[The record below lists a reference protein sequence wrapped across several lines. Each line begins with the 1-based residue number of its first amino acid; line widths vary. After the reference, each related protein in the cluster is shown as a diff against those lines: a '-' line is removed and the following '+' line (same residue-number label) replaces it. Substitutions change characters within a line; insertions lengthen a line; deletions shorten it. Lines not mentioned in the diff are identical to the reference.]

1 MSGVKKIKSIEF
13 NILSPEI
20 IRKMSA
26 VEISRSDTYDKDGY
40 PIERGVMDLHLG
52 VISPGLRCKTCGH
65 GMKDCPGHFGHIE
78 LTRPVM
84 HPKFTEKILPILQS
98 SCKECGKL
106 LIEDENRTE
115 LMRYSQDP
123 DKLAKFIIDTSK
135 TLKKCPH
142 CQTEISKVSLDKPT
156 NFFVDGERLYPSDIL
171 DWILKI
177 EDKDL
182 FLFGY
187 SEKLK
192 PQWFILNVLPV
203 PPVSMR
209 PSLSLENVVT
219 AENDLTHML
228 LNIVR
233 INSRLHENMN
243 AGAPQIIIEDLW
255 DLLQYNVTTYFDN
268 NTAGVPPAKHRS
280 GRALNTLAQ
289 RLKGKKGRFRYNLI
303 GKRVNSASRSTISPS
318 TEIAIDELGVPQE
331 VADTLTV
338 SERVT
343 SWNIAKI
350 KDFIMQDK
358 VKYLISKNNRKRII
372 TESNR
377 QEIIDALEEG
387 TIAKRKMVDG
397 DLVIFNRQPTLHR
410 SSIMGHK
417 VKVLPG
423 KTFRLNPISCAPY
436 NADFDGD
443 EMQIHAPQSESS
455 IAEIKNLL
463 MVNNH
468 VLSIRHGKPI
478 ITPTEDL
485 ISGGFLLTKYDT
497 EFTKKEAMEMLYSI
511 GITELPTA
519 DRGRGLYSGKLIFSQ
534 ILPSDLNLEY
544 ENKMYTI
551 IKKIK
556 GKVTKKDIEKY
567 DCYFKVEK
575 GKLVSGVFDE
585 RATSPKNLID
595 VIVRHYPIDFIS
607 EFYYKL
613 SKLVFYALSKKGLTI
628 ALDEYKTTKEL
639 QSEIDQKIKEL
650 IVSTNA
656 IVKKYENKTLPLV
669 SGKNLDETF
678 EIEMMTAA
686 SNVKDYISDKIL
698 LEKFNDMYDD
708 RKVSNNNTTML
719 SSVGGSRGKV
729 LNVVN
734 IIGLWGQVTVRTG
747 RAKNGFKNRLLSSNL
762 LGSNALMD
770 YGFVKNNFYN
780 GMTPKEYF
788 IHSIGGRQ
796 GEIDTGVS
804 TKVSGYLYRR
814 LSNALKDLVVQ
825 DDLSVKTADGQVVQF
840 TYGDDGLSPDK
851 AYLGKNINFFHE

>member
-1 MSGVKKIKSIEF
+1 MSIKKIKSIEF
-13 NILSPEI
+13 NVLSPEL

-26 VEISRSDTYDKDGY
+26 VELSRADTYDKDGY

-65 GMKDCPGHFGHIE
+65 GMRDCPGHFGHIE

-84 HPKFTEKILPILQS
+84 HPKFTEKINHILQCT
-98 SCKECGKL
+98 CKECGKL
-106 LIEDENRTE
+106 LLEDEDRTE
-115 LMRYSQDP
+115 LMRYSDNP
-123 DKLAKFIIDTSK
+123 NKISKFIINASK

-142 CQTEISKVSLDKPT
+142 CKSDVVKVLLDKPT

-177 EDKDL
+177 DDTDL

-187 SEKLK
+187 SDKLR

-228 LNIVR
+228 LNIIR
-233 INSRLHENMN
+233 INNRLHENMN

-303 GKRVNSASRSTISPS
+303 GKRVNSAARSTISPS
-318 TEIAIDELGVPQE
+318 TDIAIDELGVPQE

-338 SERVT
+338 SERIT
-343 SWNIAKI
+343 LWNMSKI
-350 KDFIMQDK
+350 KEYILQDK
-358 VKYLISKNNRKRII
+358 IKYLITKKNRKKII
-372 TESNR
+372 TETNK
-377 QEIIDALEEG
+377 QEIIDALEDG
-387 TIAKRKMVDG
+387 LIAKRKMVDG

-410 SSIMGHK
+410 ASIMGHK

-423 KTFRLNPISCAPY
+423 KTFRLNPISCPPY

-463 MVNNH
+463 MVTNH
-468 VLSIRHGKPI
+468 ISSMRHGKPI
-478 ITPTEDL
+478 IIPGEDL
-485 ISGGFLLTKYDT
+485 ISGAFLLTLKNT
-497 EFTKKEAMEMLYSI
+497 EFSKKETMEMLYSI
-511 GITELPTA
+511 GITELPSA
-519 DRGRGLYSGKLIFSQ
+519 DRGRGQYSGKLIFSQ
-534 ILPSDLNLEY
+534 ILPNDLNIEY

-567 DCYFKVEK
+567 DCYLKIEK
-575 GKLVSGVFDE
+575 GKLLSGVFDE
-585 RATSPKNLID
+585 RATSAKNLID
-595 VIVRHYPIDFIS
+595 VLTRHYPKDFLS
-607 EFYYKL
+607 DFYYKL
-613 SKLVFYALSKKGLTI
+613 SKLVFYTLSKKGLTI
-628 ALDEYKTTKEL
+628 GLDEYKTPEFLKKD
-639 QSEIDQKIKEL
+639 IDKKIKEL
-650 IVSTNA
+650 VSNTNS
-656 IVKKYENKTLPLV
+656 IVKKFENKTLPLV
-669 SGKNLDETF
+669 SGKTLNETF
-678 EIEMMTAA
+678 EFEMMSAA
-686 SNVKDYISDKIL
+686 GKVKDSVSDEIL
-698 LEKFNDMYDD
+698 VLKFNEMYDK

-719 SSVGGSRGKV
+719 SSVGGSRGKL

-734 IIGLWGQVTVRTG
+734 IIGLWGQVTVRAG
-747 RAKNGFKNRLLSSNL
+747 RAKNGFKNRLLSSSIA
-762 LGSNALMD
+762 GSNSLMD
-770 YGFVKNNFYN
+770 YGFVKSNFYD
-780 GMTPKEYF
+780 GLQPKEYF
-788 IHSIGGRQ
+788 VHSIGGRQ

-825 DDLSVKTADGQVVQF
+825 DDLSVKSADGQVIQF
-840 TYGDDGLSPDK
+840 VYGDDGLSPDK

>member
-1 MSGVKKIKSIEF
+1 MSVKKIKSIEF
-13 NILSPEI
+13 GVLSPEV
-20 IRKMSA
+20 IRKMSG
-26 VEISRSDTYDKDGY
+26 VEITRADTYDKDGY
-40 PIERGVMDLHLG
+40 PIERGIMDLHLG

-65 GMKDCPGHFGHIE
+65 GMRDCPGHFGHIE

-84 HPKFTEKILPILQS
+84 HPKFTEKIFPLLQCT
-98 SCKECGKL
+98 CKECGKL
-106 LIEDENRTE
+106 LLNNENRNE
-115 LMRYSQDP
+115 LIRFSEHP
-123 DKLAKFIIDTSK
+123 DKIAKLIIDFSK
-135 TLKKCPH
+135 TLKKCPN
-142 CQTEISKVSLDKPT
+142 CNANVSKVSLDKPT
-156 NFFVDGERLYPSDIL
+156 NFFADGERLYPSDIL
-171 DWILKI
+171 DWILRI
-177 EDKDL
+177 EDQDL

-187 SEKLK
+187 SAKLR

-203 PPVSMR
+203 PPVSIR

-233 INSRLHENMN
+233 INNRLHENMN

-318 TEIAIDELGVPQE
+318 TDIAIDELGIPQE
-331 VADTLTV
+331 VADTLTL

-343 SWNIAKI
+343 SWNISKI
-350 KDFIMQDK
+350 KEYIMQDK
-358 VKYLISKNNRKRII
+358 IKYLLTKNNRKRIV
-372 TESNR
+372 TPENK
-377 QEIIDALEEG
+377 QEIADALEEG
-387 TIAKRKMVDG
+387 IIAKRKMLDG
-397 DLVIFNRQPTLHR
+397 DIVIFNRQPTLHR
-410 SSIMGHK
+410 VSIMGHK
-417 VKVLPG
+417 IKILPD
-423 KTFRLNPISCAPY
+423 KTFRLNPIACAPY

-443 EMQIHAPQSESS
+443 EMQIHVPQSESS
-455 IAEIKNLL
+455 VSEIKNLL
-463 MVNNH
+463 MVNDH
-468 VLSIRHGKPI
+468 ILSMRHGKPI

-485 ISGGFLLTKYDT
+485 ISGGFLLTQNTT
-497 EFTKKEAMEMLYSI
+497 EFSKKEAMEMLYSI
-511 GITELPTA
+511 GITELPQA
-519 DRGRGLYSGKLIFSQ
+519 DRGRGQYSGKLIFSQ
-534 ILPSDLNLEY
+534 ILPKDLNLEY

-575 GKLVSGVFDE
+575 GKLISGVFDE
-585 RATSPKNLID
+585 RATSSKNLID
-595 VIVRHYPIDFIS
+595 VLSRHYPSNFIA

-613 SKLVFYALSKKGLTI
+613 SKLVFYTLSKKGLTI
-628 ALDEYKTTKEL
+628 ALDEYKTPDNLKT
-639 QSEIDQKIKEL
+639 EIDQKIKEL
-650 IVSTNA
+650 ITTTNG
-656 IVKKYENKTLPLV
+656 IVRKYENKTLPLI

-678 EIEMMTAA
+678 ELEMISA
-686 SNVKDYISDKIL
+686 SSQIKDYISDQIL
-698 LEKFNDMYDD
+698 LLKFNEMYDD
-708 RKVSNNNTTML
+708 RKISNNNTTML
-719 SSVGGSRGKV
+719 SSVGGSRGKL

-747 RAKNGFKNRLLSSNL
+747 RAKNGFKNRLLSSNV
-762 LGSNALMD
+762 LGTNALMD

-780 GMTPKEYF
+780 GMSPKEYF

-825 DDLSVKTADGQVVQF
+825 DDLSVKSADGQVIQF
-840 TYGDDGLSPDK
+840 VYGDDGLSPDR

>member
-1 MSGVKKIKSIEF
+1 MNIKKIKSIEF
-13 NILSPEI
+13 NVLSPEI
-20 IRKMSA
+20 VRKMSA
-26 VEISRSDTYDKDGY
+26 VEISRADTYDKDGY
-40 PIERGVMDLHLG
+40 PMERGIMDLHLG

-65 GMKDCPGHFGHIE
+65 GMRDCPGHFGHIE
-78 LTRPVM
+78 FTRPIM
-84 HPKFTEKILPILQS
+84 HPKFTEKIYPILLCT
-98 SCKECGKL
+98 CKECGKL
-106 LIEDENRTE
+106 LVDDSDRSE
-115 LMRYSQDP
+115 LIKYSDNP
-123 DKLAKFIIDTSK
+123 DKIAKFISDYVK

-142 CQTEISKVSLDKPT
+142 CDAEVSKVTLDKPT
-156 NFFVDGERLYPSDIL
+156 NFFVDGERIYPSDIL

-177 EDKDL
+177 QDQDL

-187 SEKLK
+187 SDKLK

-233 INSRLHENMN
+233 INTRLHENMN

-303 GKRVNSASRSTISPS
+303 GKRVNSAARSTISPS
-318 TEIAIDELGVPQE
+318 TEISIDEIGVPQE

-338 SERVT
+338 SQRVT
-343 SWNIAKI
+343 SWNISKI
-350 KDFIMQDK
+350 KELIMQDK
-358 VKYLISKNNRKRII
+358 IKYLITKTNRKKII
-372 TESNR
+372 TELNK
-377 QEIIDALEEG
+377 QEIADALEEG
-387 TIAKRKMVDG
+387 IIAKRKMIDG

-410 SSIMGHK
+410 VSIMGHK
-417 VKVLPG
+417 VKILPG
-423 KTFRLNPISCAPY
+423 KTFRLNPIACAPY

-463 MVNNH
+463 MVNQH
-468 VLSIRHGKPI
+468 VLSMRHGKPI
-478 ITPTEDL
+478 ITPTED
-485 ISGGFLLTKYDT
+485 IVSGGYLLTKKET

-511 GITELPTA
+511 GITELPAA
-519 DRGRGLYSGKLIFSQ
+519 DRGKGKYSGKLIFSQ
-534 ILPSDLNLEY
+534 ILPQDLNLEY
-544 ENKMYTI
+544 ENKMHTI
-551 IKKIK
+551 IKKVK

-567 DCYFKVEK
+567 DCYFKIVK
-575 GKLVSGVFDE
+575 GKLISGVFDE
-585 RATSPKNLID
+585 RATSSKNLVD
-595 VIVRHYPIDFIS
+595 VLVRHYPKDFIS
-607 EFYYKL
+607 QFYYNL
-613 SKLVFYALSKKGLTI
+613 SKLVFYTLSKKGLTI
-628 ALDEYKTTKEL
+628 ALDEYKTPDFLK
-639 QSEIDQKIKEL
+639 SEIDQKIKEL
-650 IVSTNA
+650 VTTTNSIVR
-656 IVKKYENKTLPLV
+656 KYENKTLPLV

-678 EIEMMTAA
+678 EIEMMSSA
-686 SNVKDYISDKIL
+686 SNIKDYISDKIL
-698 LEKFNDMYDD
+698 LLKFNEIFDD
-708 RKVSNNNTTML
+708 NKISNNNTTML
-719 SSVGGSRGKV
+719 SSVGGSRGKL

-734 IIGLWGQVTVRTG
+734 IIGLWGQVTVRSG
-747 RAKNGFKNRLLSSNL
+747 RAKNGFKNRLLSSNVI
-762 LGSNALMD
+762 GTNALMD
-770 YGFVKNNFYN
+770 FGFVKNNFYN
-780 GMTPKEYF
+780 GFEPKEYF

-825 DDLSVKTADGQVVQF
+825 DDLSVKTSDGQVIQF
-840 TYGDDGLSPDK
+840 IYGEDGLSPDK

>member
-1 MSGVKKIKSIEF
+1 MSIKKIKSIEF
-13 NILSPEI
+13 NVLSPEL
-20 IRKMSA
+20 IRRMSA

-84 HPKFTEKILPILQS
+84 HPKFTEKILPLLQCT
-98 SCKECGKL
+98 CKECGKL
-106 LIEDENRTE
+106 LIKDEDRTE
-115 LMRYSQDP
+115 LVRYSDSP
-123 DKLAKFIIDTSK
+123 DKVSKFLIEVSK

-142 CQTEISKVSLDKPT
+142 CNADIPKVSLDKPT
-156 NFFVDGERLYPSDIL
+156 NFFVDGDRIYASDIL

-187 SEKLK
+187 SNKLR

-233 INSRLHENMN
+233 INTRLHENMN

-255 DLLQYNVTTYFDN
+255 DLLQYNVITYFDN

-318 TEIAIDELGVPQE
+318 TEVCIDEVGVPEE

-343 SWNIAKI
+343 SWNISKI
-350 KDFIMQDK
+350 KELIMQDK
-358 VKYLISKNNRKRII
+358 VKYLITKSNRKKII
-372 TESNR
+372 TDTNK
-377 QEIIDALEEG
+377 QEIVDVIEEG
-387 TIAKRKMVDG
+387 IIAKRKMIDG
-397 DLVIFNRQPTLHR
+397 DVVIFNRQPTLHR
-410 SSIMGHK
+410 TSVMGHK
-417 VKVLPG
+417 IKILPG

-463 MVNNH
+463 MVDQH
-468 VLSIRHGKPI
+468 ILSIRHGKPS

-485 ISGGFLLTKYDT
+485 ISGGFLLTQNTT
-497 EFTKKEAMEMLYSI
+497 EFSKKEAMEMLYLI

-519 DRGRGLYSGKLIFSQ
+519 DRGRGFYSGKLIFSQ
-534 ILPSDLNLEY
+534 ILPKDLNLEY

-567 DCYFKVEK
+567 DCYLKIEK
-575 GKLVSGVFDE
+575 GKLISGVFDE

-595 VIVRHYPIDFIS
+595 VLARHYPREFIS
-607 EFYYKL
+607 DFYYKL
-613 SKLVFYALSKKGLTI
+613 SKLVFYTLEKKGLTI
-628 ALDEYKTTKEL
+628 ALDEYKTPDNLMKEIEQKVKEL
-639 QSEIDQKIKEL
+639 
-650 IVSTNA
+650 VTTTNA

-686 SNVKDYISDKIL
+686 SNTKDYISDQVL
-698 LEKFNDMYDD
+698 LLKFNEMYDD
-708 RKVSNNNTTML
+708 KKISNNNTTML
-719 SSVGGSRGKV
+719 SSVGGSRGKL
-729 LNVVN
+729 LNVIN

-747 RAKNGFKNRLLSSNL
+747 RAKNGFKNRLLSSNV

-770 YGFVKNNFYN
+770 YGFVKSNFYN
-780 GMTPKEYF
+780 GMSPKEYF

-825 DDLSVKTADGQVVQF
+825 DDLSIRSADGQIIQYV
-840 TYGDDGLSPDK
+840 YGDDGLSPDK

>member
-1 MSGVKKIKSIEF
+1 MSVKKIKSIEF
-13 NILSPEI
+13 GVLSPEI
-20 IRKMSA
+20 IRKMSG
-26 VEISRSDTYDKDGY
+26 VEVSRADTYDKDGY

-65 GMKDCPGHFGHIE
+65 GMRDCPGHFGHIE
-78 LTRPVM
+78 LTRPIM
-84 HPKFTEKILPILQS
+84 HPKFTEKIFPLMQCT
-98 SCKECGKL
+98 CKECGKL
-106 LIEDENRTE
+106 LLEDEYRSE
-115 LMRYSQDP
+115 LLRYSDSP
-123 DKLAKFIIDTSK
+123 DKVAKFIIDHAK
-135 TLKKCPH
+135 TLKNCPH
-142 CQTEISKVSLDKPT
+142 CNAETSKVTLDKPT
-156 NFFVDGERLYPSDIL
+156 NFYVDGERCYPSDIL

-177 EDKDL
+177 QDQDL

-187 SEKLK
+187 SNKLR

-203 PPVSMR
+203 PPVSAR

-233 INSRLHENMN
+233 INNRLNENMH

-303 GKRVNSASRSTISPS
+303 GKRVNSAARSTISPS
-318 TEIAIDELGVPQE
+318 TDVAIDEIGVPEE

-343 SWNIAKI
+343 SWNMPRIKEYI
-350 KDFIMQDK
+350 KDDK
-358 VKYLISKNNRKRII
+358 VKYLITKNNRKRLI
-372 TESNR
+372 TDTNKD
-377 QEIIDALEEG
+377 EIIEALEEG
-387 TIAKRKMVDG
+387 IIAKRKLIDG
-397 DLVIFNRQPTLHR
+397 DIVIFNRQPTLHR
-410 SSIMGHK
+410 VSIMGHK
-417 VKVLPG
+417 IKILPD
-423 KTFRLNPISCAPY
+423 KTFRLNPIACAPY

-463 MVNNH
+463 MVDNH
-468 VLSIRHGKPI
+468 ILSMRHGKPI
-478 ITPTEDL
+478 ITPTEDI
-485 ISGGFLLTKYDT
+485 ISGGFLLTKNTT

-511 GITELPTA
+511 GITELPPA

-534 ILPSDLNLEY
+534 ILPSDLNIEY
-544 ENKMYTI
+544 ENKMYTV

-556 GKVTKKDIEKY
+556 GKVTKKDLEKY

-585 RATSPKNLID
+585 RAASPKNLVD
-595 VIVRHYPIDFIS
+595 VLSRHYPKEFIS

-613 SKLVFYALSKKGLTI
+613 SKLVFYTFSKKGLTI
-628 ALDEYKTTKEL
+628 ALDEYKAPENIRV
-639 QSEIDQKIKEL
+639 EIDKKIKEL
-650 IVSTNA
+650 ITTTNG
-656 IVKKYENKTLPLV
+656 IVKKYENKTLPLI

-678 EIEMMTAA
+678 ELEMI
-686 SNVKDYISDKIL
+686 SQSSKIKDYISDQIL
-698 LEKFNDMYDD
+698 MLKFNDMYDD
-708 RKVSNNNTTML
+708 RKISNNNTVMI
-719 SSVGGSRGKV
+719 SSVGGSRGRL

-747 RAKNGFKNRLLSSNL
+747 RAKNGFKNRLLSSNVI
-762 LGSNALMD
+762 GSNSLMD

-780 GMTPKEYF
+780 GFEPKEYF

-825 DDLSVKTADGQVVQF
+825 DDLSVKSADGQIIQF
-840 TYGDDGLSPDK
+840 LYGDDGLSPDR